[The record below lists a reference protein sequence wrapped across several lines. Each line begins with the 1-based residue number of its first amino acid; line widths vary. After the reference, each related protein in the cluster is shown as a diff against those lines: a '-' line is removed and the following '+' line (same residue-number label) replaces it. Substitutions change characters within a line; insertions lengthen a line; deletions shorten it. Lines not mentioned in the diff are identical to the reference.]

1 MNIYGG
7 LLMEIKNIAIVGM
20 GALGIMYGEHIQKRI
35 GKEYVQFVM
44 DSQRYEVHKNDRYT
58 VNGELQDF
66 NIVES
71 RNAKQADLV
80 IIATKSQGL
89 NQALD
94 VMEPLVGEHTVMM
107 SVMNGITS
115 EEIIAERFGDRNLI
129 YCVALGMDSMRE
141 GTDVQYKSLGRIEA
155 GILKE
160 EQRPALQ
167 ATADFF
173 GKMEL
178 AFHIKEDIKKAL
190 WGKLLMNVG
199 INQTCTVY
207 EACYKEVLN
216 TREYFDAMSG
226 AMHEVMAVA
235 QKEGV
240 QLTEEDY
247 EAYVALIKTLQ
258 PEGYP
263 SMRQDAVAK
272 RKSEVELFAGTVMK
286 VAEKHGVDV
295 PVNRFYY
302 ERIKEMEAAY

>member
-1 MNIYGG
+1 
-7 LLMEIKNIAIVGM
+7 MEIKNVAVVGM

-35 GKEYVQFVM
+35 GKENVQFVM
-44 DSQRYEVHKNDRYT
+44 DASRYQVHKDEKYT
-58 VNGELQDF
+58 VNGERQDF
-66 NIVES
+66 QILETK
-71 RNAKQADLV
+71 NAKPADLV
-80 IIATKSQGL
+80 IVATKSQGL

-94 VMEPLVGEHTVMM
+94 VMAPLVGEHTVIM
-107 SVMNGITS
+107 SVLNGITS

-160 EQRPALQ
+160 EQKPALE
-167 ATADFF
+167 AAADFF
-173 GKMEL
+173 EKMEL
-178 AFHIKEDIKKAL
+178 AFHIKDDIKKAL

-207 EACYKEVLN
+207 EACYREVLN
-216 TREYFDAMSG
+216 TKEYFDAMSG

-235 QKEGV
+235 EKEGV

-247 EAYVALIKTLQ
+247 DAYVALIRTLQ

-272 RKSEVELFAGTVMK
+272 RKSEVDLFAGTIIK

-302 ERIKEMEAAY
+302 EKIKEMEAAY